1 MIFNLSYNTLYNK
14 NDKDILHMIL
24 MNTKVYILSIS
35 IYLIIYMLIS
45 LLRESLIINIF
56 SVIFVTDLIFLIINI
71 MTNILPNEYSISGNI
86 KKWLNKNP
94 LNT

>member
-1 MIFNLSYNTLYNK
+1 
-14 NDKDILHMIL
+14 
-24 MNTKVYILSIS
+24 
-35 IYLIIYMLIS
+35 MLIS
-45 LLRESLIINIF
+45 LLKESLIINIF